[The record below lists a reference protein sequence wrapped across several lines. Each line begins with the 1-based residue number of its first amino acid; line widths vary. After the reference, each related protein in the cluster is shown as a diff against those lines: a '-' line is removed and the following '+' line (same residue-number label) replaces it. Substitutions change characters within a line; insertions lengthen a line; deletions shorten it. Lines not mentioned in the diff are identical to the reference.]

1 MVYYKCRKK
10 TQAVIFSSYISPL
23 FEKIARNRL
32 YDKTLFFLIH
42 KEKGSSL

>member
-23 FEKIARNRL
+23 FEKNSA
-32 YDKTLFFLIH
+32 
-42 KEKGSSL
+42 EPPV